1 MDRARRY
8 TLLFCS
14 VVMASMAFSD
24 AVARRS
30 DSSVPVE
37 AGAQFVRLDAAAGSF
52 ALALVAN
59 ADLYNLPRGIRRVVV
74 FVERDSN
81 YSESQLDERGDTL
94 ILVPQF
100 SVADGRK
107 RPVDLPVWHSEQ
119 AWVEGE
125 VSSEGHVGLSAFT
138 VLDALV
144 SYLGR
149 SSRFPQL
156 QEVVF
161 VGRGTTADLVA
172 QHRLRPQL
180 ATSFHVRH
188 VSTRLARH

>member
-1 MDRARRY
+1 MERVRRNA
-8 TLLFCS
+8 LLLCS
-14 VVMASMAFSD
+14 VVMACMAFSD

-37 AGAQFVRLDAAAGSF
+37 AGAQLVRLDAAADSF
-52 ALALVAN
+52 ALVLVVN

-74 FVERDSN
+74 LVEVDSN
-81 YSESQLDERGDTL
+81 SSESQLDRQDDTL

-100 SVADGRK
+100 SVVDGRK

-125 VSSEGHVGLSAFT
+125 VSCAGHVGLSAFT

-144 SYLGR
+144 NYLGR
-149 SSRFPQL
+149 SSHFPQL

-172 QHRLRPQL
+172 RHRLRPQV
-180 ATSFHVRH
+180 ATSFRIRH
-188 VSTRLARH
+188 VNTRVARY

>member
-1 MDRARRY
+1 MEHARRY
-8 TLLFCS
+8 ALLVCL
-14 VVMASMAFSD
+14 VVMASMVFSD

-52 ALALVAN
+52 ALVLAAN
-59 ADLYNLPRGIRRVVV
+59 ADLYNLPRDIRRVVV
-74 FVERDSN
+74 RVEGDSN
-81 YSESQLDERGDTL
+81 SSEALLDEYDDTL

-100 SVADGRK
+100 SVADGR
-107 RPVDLPVWHSEQ
+107 RLPADLPAWHSEQ

-125 VSSEGHVGLSAFT
+125 VSSEGHVGISAFT

-149 SSRFPQL
+149 SSHFPQL

-161 VGRGTTADLVA
+161 VGRGTTTDLVER
-172 QHRLRPQL
+172 HRLRPQVV
-180 ATSFHVRH
+180 TSFRIRYVKA
-188 VSTRLARH
+188 RLARH